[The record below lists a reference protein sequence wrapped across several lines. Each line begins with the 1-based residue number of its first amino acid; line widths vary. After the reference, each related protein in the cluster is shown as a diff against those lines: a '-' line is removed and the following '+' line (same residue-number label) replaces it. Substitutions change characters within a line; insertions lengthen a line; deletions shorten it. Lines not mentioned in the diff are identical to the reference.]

1 MQIVSIHSFKGKNI
15 YSHKSVIRMD
25 VDFGDLYIK
34 PTKDIKNFNELLLG
48 LFPGLYKHYCS
59 TGYEG
64 GFVDRLKE
72 GTYIGHVTEHLIIE
86 LQNQLGYDVG
96 YGKTRV
102 VKEPSLYYIVYE
114 YMNEK
119 CAIECGKA
127 AVSIVSH
134 ILKNE
139 TPDLKSIL
147 EELKRVALESE
158 LGPSTRAIYDE
169 AKKRGIPVTRV
180 GDESLLQLGYGKH
193 ARLIEASL
201 TDAASCISVD
211 IAGNKY
217 LTKLILDDY
226 KIPVP
231 YGDVAYTE
239 EMAVKIAEE
248 IGYPV
253 VIKPHDGNQGKGVTL
268 NICSEKQVRRAFGES
283 MKYGKAVVVENYVKG
298 KDYRVLVVGNKVSA
312 VSERKP
318 PCVTG
323 DGIHTVKELVDM
335 ENSNPLRGDDHE
347 KPLTRIKI
355 DGIAAMLLAH
365 KGIDENYV
373 PNPDETIYLRDNAN
387 LSTGGTARDC
397 TDEIHPYNR
406 DLFIK
411 AAKVLGLD
419 IAGIDVT
426 MEDISVPLTYVNGA
440 LIEVNAAPGLR
451 MHLYPSQGQE
461 RNVANDILDMMFPDD
476 KSSTIPIVSIT
487 GTNGKTTTTRL
498 VRHTLALMG
507 KKIGMT
513 TTSGIYIGDECI
525 LKGDNTGST
534 SARLVLS
541 NREVEAA
548 VLETARGGIIKNGL
562 GYELADIGVITN
574 ISDDHIGVD
583 GVNSTED
590 LAYVKSLVIEAVK
603 PDGYAVL
610 NADDKMTE
618 YFMKRV
624 GGNTILFSQDSNN
637 PLLIDHIK
645 SGNKAVCVNEGNI
658 CINDRK
664 LIPLMHVKDI
674 PITYGGVVRCN
685 IENSLAAASALYG
698 LGVPAEIIEMGL
710 KSFKPD
716 LVLNPGRFNIFKIG
730 SFKVLLDY
738 GHNPAGYK
746 AVIDFIKAID
756 AKRYIGVIGVPGD
769 RKDESIREIG
779 TECSTVFSKVYI
791 KEDDDLRGRKQG
803 EVAEILYSQLL
814 KKGARKEAVKVILSE
829 SKAFEAAILD
839 AQPEDLIVLFYQ
851 NFDEALELI
860 NKFKSELDNDA
871 LEQDVLQANIL
882 NN

>member
-1 MQIVSIHSFKGKNI
+1 VQIVNIHSFKGKSI

-25 VDFGDLYIK
+25 IDFGDLYAK
-34 PTKDIKNFNELLLG
+34 PTKDIKNFNQLLLS

-119 CAIECGKA
+119 CGIECGKA
-127 AVSIVSH
+127 AVNIVSD
-134 ILKNE
+134 IIKNE
-139 TPDLKSIL
+139 TPDLESIL
-147 EELKRVALESE
+147 EGLKRVVMESE

-169 AKKRGIPVTRV
+169 ARKRGIPVTRL
-180 GDESLLQLGYGKH
+180 GDESLLQLGYGKNL
-193 ARLIEASL
+193 RLIEASL

-217 LTKLILDDY
+217 LTKQILADY

-239 EMAVKIAEE
+239 EIAVKIAEE

-253 VIKPHDGNQGKGVTL
+253 VVKPYNGNQGKGVNL
-268 NICSEKQVRRAFGES
+268 NIQSEKQVREAFGES
-283 MKYGKAVVVENYVKG
+283 IKFGKAVVVENYIKG
-298 KDYRVLVVGNKVSA
+298 KDYRVLVVGSKVSA
-312 VSERKP
+312 VSERMP
-318 PCVTG
+318 PCVKG
-323 DGIHTVKELVDM
+323 DGIHTVKELVDI
-335 ENSNPLRGDDHE
+335 ENSNPLRGNDHE

-355 DGIAAMLLAH
+355 DGITALLLAR

-373 PNPDETIYLRDNAN
+373 PSEGETVYLRDNTN
-387 LSTGGTARDC
+387 LSTGGTAKDC
-397 TDEIHPYNR
+397 TNDIHPYNR

-411 AAKVLGLD
+411 AAKILGLD

-426 MEDISVPLTYVNGA
+426 MEDISVPLTGDNGA

-451 MHLYPSQGQE
+451 MHLYPSEGQK
-461 RNVANDILDMMFPDD
+461 RNVANDILDMMFPDN
-476 KSSTIPIVSIT
+476 KSGTIPIVSIT

-507 KKIGMT
+507 KKVGMT

-525 LKGDNTGST
+525 LKGDNTGPI

-562 GYELADIGVITN
+562 GYELADVGVVTN

-583 GVNSTED
+583 GISSAEE
-590 LAYVKSLVIEAVK
+590 LAFVKSLVIEAVK

-610 NADDKMTE
+610 NADDKMAE
-618 YFMKRV
+618 YLMKRAR
-624 GGNTILFSQDSNN
+624 GNIILFSQEENN
-637 PLLIDHIK
+637 PLLEGHLK
-645 SGNKAVCVNEGNI
+645 SGGKAVYVNEGI
-658 CINDRK
+658 IYIYDQK
-664 LIPLMHVKDI
+664 PIPLMQLKDI

-685 IENSLAAASALYG
+685 IENSLAVVSAMYG
-698 LGVPAEIIEMGL
+698 LDVPVEIIEMGL

-716 LVLNPGRFNIFKIG
+716 EVLNPGRFNIFEMG
-730 SFKVLLDY
+730 SFKVMLDY

-746 AVIDFIKAID
+746 AVIDFIKTID

-769 RKDESIREIG
+769 RMDESIREIG
-779 TECSTVFSKVYI
+779 TDCSTVFSRVYI
-791 KEDDDLRGRKQG
+791 KEDDDLRGRRKG
-803 EVAEILYSQLL
+803 EVAGILYNQLM
-814 KKGARKEAVKVILSE
+814 KEGMRKEAVKVILSE

-851 NFDEALELI
+851 KFDEALNLI
-860 NKFKSELDNDA
+860 NKFKSELENDL
-871 LEQDVLQANIL
+871 LEQKVFQANII